1 MCMKIC
7 DSPRSLKGKVLVAQS
22 CLTFHN
28 QPGSSVHGILQA
40 RILEGGSHSL
50 LQEIFLTQGLNPCLL
65 HCRQILPLQA
75 SLVVPTVKNLPTMHL
90 PAVQETLV
98 PSLIPWRREWL
109 LTPVFLPGQF
119 HGQRSL
125 ARLQTIESQ
134 RVGHD

>member
-1 MCMKIC
+1 M
-7 DSPRSLKGKVLVAQS
+7 
-22 CLTFHN
+22 
-28 QPGSSVHGILQA
+28 
-40 RILEGGSHSL
+40 
-50 LQEIFLTQGLNPCLL
+50 TQGLNPGLL

-75 SLVVPTVKNLPTMHL
+75 SLVVQTVKNLPTMHL

-125 ARLQTIESQ
+125 ARLQAIESQ
-134 RVGHD
+134 SRT